1 MSKNKQTLLDH
12 WPDWFAALMLVERM
26 YPNYV
31 LFSEAASFGEAA
43 RLRNIL
49 DLLWEQFTEK
59 PSAVDFIKQRD
70 KLDQLTPNSEDFD
83 IFGVRPAID
92 ACTAV
97 SLLLD
102 SAAFAEPLDL
112 SSIKALDVSTI
123 SAYLE
128 LMDENITEHPLFQ
141 ASEALCQQ
149 VLEMTQSSSR
159 MEALAVL
166 REMRKALQ
174 QSNLGIE
181 L

>member
-1 MSKNKQTLLDH
+1 MSKNKQTLLEH
-12 WPDWFAALMLVERM
+12 WPDWFVALMLVERM

-31 LFSEAASFGEAA
+31 LFSETTTFGKPAVF
-43 RLRNIL
+43 RNIL
-49 DLLWEQFTEK
+49 DLLWEQFSEK
-59 PSAVDFIKQRD
+59 PSPVDFIKQRD

-83 IFGVRPAID
+83 MFGVRPAVD

-102 SAAFAEPLDL
+102 CAAFAEPLDVL
-112 SSIKALDVSTI
+112 AIKALDVSTI

-128 LMDENITEHPLFQ
+128 LMGENVTEHPLLQ

-149 VLEMTQSSSR
+149 VLNVTQSSSR
-159 MEALAVL
+159 MEALLHL
-166 REMRKALQ
+166 REMRKMLL